1 MLQREFRHVHCPF
14 SPVPKTAVRK
24 PLVFSSTF
32 LFSLGKGRSPVLF
45 LQNPLHRWAQTCT
58 AKWHIAACQGLMQ
71 HFTSRFE
78 QLQRK
83 PQKQWHLSQSAG
95 FTPGSLHSV
104 FHRLWRGSRQLA
116 RSREPAHQTLS
127 HFAAG
132 TTSKDWELPCAP
144 HPSHSQLRFLQQPQ
158 HLSSYTQISP
168 KNLNFQTKMEL
179 AAVWL
184 AAAGF
189 C

>member
-14 SPVPKTAVRK
+14 SPVSKTAVRK

-32 LFSLGKGRSPVLF
+32 LFSLGKGRKPVLF
-45 LQNPLHRWAQTCT
+45 LQNPLHRWAQTYT

-83 PQKQWHLSQSAG
+83 PPEQWPLSQSAG

-104 FHRLWRGSRQLA
+104 FHRLWRGSSLPGAGSLHTKLCHILLQEQLPRIGSFLVLPIPA
-116 RSREPAHQTLS
+116 RASS
-127 HFAAG
+127 D
-132 TTSKDWELPCAP
+132 SCS
-144 HPSHSQLRFLQQPQ
+144 SHSIWVPTPR
-158 HLSSYTQISP
+158 
-168 KNLNFQTKMEL
+168 L
-179 AAVWL
+179 ASKT
-184 AAAGF
+184 
-189 C
+189 